1 MTLFCHGSYALH
13 AVEAGGIYK
22 KELLCFLSFE
32 DDRVERETNSL
43 SDFPIS
49 SIPS

>member
-1 MTLFCHGSYALH
+1 MLWEQVASTKSSLF
-13 AVEAGGIYK
+13 
-22 KELLCFLSFE
+22 LCFLSFE
-32 DDRVERETNSL
+32 DDWVERETNSL